1 MATRRRIKSSA
12 RAKAKKPKAKR
23 RLARLK
29 KIQARPHR
37 PTGKPKKT
45 AVSTVVALPAV
56 PPRPPLPVPGNEA
69 LKLPPRTEPPHSET
83 AAKSP
88 HAVVGVSEEARH
100 QNIPSRLKVYLEHET
115 VPYEVLTHREA
126 SRASELAQVLHV
138 PGKELAKVVILK
150 VGERFV
156 MTVLPANWKVDLRR
170 IGEILHV
177 YPVRLATEEECQRL
191 FPDCE
196 LGAIPPFGNLY
207 GLEVHVD
214 RAITAD
220 EEIVF
225 PAGTRYQAVKLR
237 YQDFARLVRPSVA
250 EFHVVPS
257 GSKTDS

>member
-1 MATRRRIKSSA
+1 M
-12 RAKAKKPKAKR
+12 
-23 RLARLK
+23 
-29 KIQARPHR
+29 
-37 PTGKPKKT
+37 
-45 AVSTVVALPAV
+45 
-56 PPRPPLPVPGNEA
+56 
-69 LKLPPRTEPPHSET
+69 
-83 AAKSP
+83 
-88 HAVVGVSEEARH
+88 
-100 QNIPSRLKVYLEHET
+100 
-115 VPYEVLTHREA
+115 
-126 SRASELAQVLHV
+126 
-138 PGKELAKVVILK
+138 VILK

-207 GLEVHVD
+207 GLEVYMD
-214 RAITAD
+214 QAFTAH

-237 YQDFARLVRPSVA
+237 YQDFARLVRPSVT

-257 GSKTDS
+257 GPKTDS